1 MKHPELYPVHF
12 IGIGGIGMS
21 GIAEILHHQGY
32 PISGSDLSES
42 DTTRKLRSL
51 GIRVEIGHDA
61 QHVGSPK
68 VVVTSTAVRSDNPEL
83 REAITRRIP
92 VIRRAEMLGEIMR
105 GKTGIA
111 VAGTHGKTTTTSM
124 MASVLVEAKL
134 SPTIVIGGKVDALGG
149 NALLG
154 QGEYVLAEADE
165 SDGSFIHLPATYAI
179 ITNIDADHLDH
190 FSGLDAI
197 DEAFIGFVR
206 QIPFYG
212 KSIVCGDD
220 LGVQRCMPKFAKPFL
235 TYGSS
240 PEFDYYLKD
249 LRQVP
254 GRTEFDVYSRE
265 IGKLGRIRLSVQG
278 DHNAMNALSVVAL
291 AHAMGIEFDQI
302 SAGLSKFSGVKR
314 RFETRYEDTSRSI
327 RIVDDY
333 GHHPTEISAT
343 LAAARKFWGEKRIVV
358 VFQPHRY
365 SRTLHCE
372 AGFIECFRDA
382 DALFLTDIYAAS
394 EDPIPGVHS
403 KVLASKIETS
413 SNAPKQTFYAGA
425 LSDARSQVSAFIRDG
440 DLVLTLGAGSITG
453 LASDLAQAIGKK

>member
-1 MKHPELYPVHF
+1 
-12 IGIGGIGMS
+12 MS
-21 GIAEILHHQGY
+21 GISEILHRQGY
-32 PISGSDLSES
+32 PISGSDIADS

-51 GIRVEIGHDA
+51 GIRVDIGHDA
-61 QHVGSPK
+61 KNLGHPK
-68 VVVTSTAVRSDNPEL
+68 VVVISTAVKLDNPEL
-83 REAITRRIP
+83 REAVHLRIP

-124 MASVLVEAKL
+124 MASVLVQAEL

-149 NALLG
+149 ANAVLG
-154 QGEYVLAEADE
+154 DGEIVLAEADE

-190 FSGLDAI
+190 FANLDAI

-212 KSIVCGDD
+212 TTVVCGDD

-235 TYGSS
+235 IYGTNAS
-240 PEFDYYLKD
+240 FDYYLKD
-249 LRQVP
+249 LQQVP
-254 GRTEFDVYSRE
+254 GKTEFDVYQR
-265 IGKLGRIRLSVQG
+265 GGVKLGRVQLPAQG
-278 DHNAMNALSVVAL
+278 DHNAMNALAVVAL
-291 AHAMGIEFDQI
+291 SHAMGVEFSKI
-302 SAGLSKFSGVKR
+302 VEGLKKFSGVKR
-314 RFETRYEDTSRSI
+314 RFETRYERADKSVRVI
-327 RIVDDY
+327 DDY
-333 GHHPTEISAT
+333 GHHPTEVSAT
-343 LAAARKFWGEKRIVV
+343 LAAARKFWGDKRIVV

-372 AGFIECFRDA
+372 AGFIECFKDA
-382 DALFLTDIYAAS
+382 DTVFLTDIYAAS

-413 SNAPKQTFYAGA
+413 FQAPKETFYSGS
-425 LSDARSQVSAFIRDG
+425 LPDTLIQVSAYVQEG
-440 DLVLTLGAGSITG
+440 DLILTLGAGSITH
-453 LASDLAQAIGKK
+453 LAPDIGKALDARWNS